1 MKNLKS
7 FGKALY
13 EFRSS
18 KDISLEKISQITNIS
33 SEYFEA
39 FEKGDFSINTEVYI
53 RLFLIEY
60 IKCIDATQ
68 IDTIMNKF
76 EKSYNGKTNQSKL
89 TFIPTSSDSKD
100 SDQNLYTTNIFDNK
114 SYSPSKIALVIFT
127 FILIVI
133 IFRVVAQLS

>member
-1 MKNLKS
+1 MKNLNS

-68 IDTIMNKF
+68 IDKIMNKF
-76 EKSYNGKTNQSKL
+76 EKSYNGKINQSKL
-89 TFIPTSSDSKD
+89 TFIPTVSDSEN
-100 SDQNLYTTNIFDNK
+100 SDKNLYVPNIFNNK
-114 SYSPSKIALVIFT
+114 NYSPKNIAVITFT
-127 FILIVI
+127 FILIII
-133 IFRVVAQLS
+133 IFRIVDHLS